1 MRFFPKRPPFRKV
14 KRGPAILI
22 GVVLLI
28 IVGGFGLHAWYNRNL
43 GPVSSSTAIVY
54 LPIPSGSSLQD
65 IAGDL
70 KDAHLIRSATAFET
84 YARPFYS
91 KMQAGTYALSQ
102 SMSTP
107 QIVNKIVSG
116 DVTRSYVTILPGKTI
131 AQIKQAFEAAGY
143 SDSQLTGAFDLATY
157 AGEPVLSYLPV
168 GGTLEGMLYPDSF
181 QKEADTPPT
190 MIVRES
196 LEEMN
201 SHLTPAIKS
210 GFAAQGLSVYQG
222 ITLASI
228 VYKESGDPAY
238 MPTIAQV
245 FLSRLKQGIALGS
258 DVTAVYGAVQD
269 GVNLPNNVDQAEVV
283 AVNHD
288 SPYNTRLHT
297 GLPPGPISNMTDDA
311 LSAVAAP
318 SDTNYLFFVNGS
330 DCKIHF
336 AQTEAEHEQN
346 IQKYGAKA
354 CS

>member
-1 MRFFPKRPPFRKV
+1 
-14 KRGPAILI
+14 
-22 GVVLLI
+22 VLLI
-28 IVGGFGLHAWYNRNL
+28 IIGGLGLHAWYNRNL
-43 GPVSSSTAIVY
+43 GPVSSSTKLVY
-54 LPIPSGSSLQD
+54 FPIASGSSLKD

-70 KDAHLIRSATAFET
+70 KTDHLIRSSTAFET

-107 QIVNKIVSG
+107 QIVSKIING

-131 AQIKQAFEAAGY
+131 AQIKQAFKAAGY
-143 SDSQLTGAFDLATY
+143 SDSELTSVFDPDTY

-168 GGTLEGMLYPDSF
+168 NATLEGMLYPDSF
-181 QKEADTPPT
+181 QKEADTPAT
-190 MIVRES
+190 TIVRES
-196 LEEMN
+196 LDEMQA
-201 SHLTPAIKS
+201 HLTPAITK
-210 GFAAQGLSVYQG
+210 GFAVQGLSVYQG

-228 VYKESGDPAY
+228 VYKESGNPAY

-245 FLSRLKQGIALGS
+245 FLSRLKQGIPLGS
-258 DVTAVYGAVQD
+258 DVTAIYGAVID
-269 GVNLPNNVDQAEVV
+269 GVNLPNNVDQAGVV

-288 SPYNTRLHT
+288 SPYNTRLHV
-297 GLPPGPISNMTDDA
+297 GLPPGPISNMTDGA
-311 LSAVAAP
+311 LKAVAAP
-318 SDTNYLFFVNGS
+318 SSTNYLFFVSGS

-336 AQTEAEHEQN
+336 AQTDAEHEQN